1 MPRDNYADLVAFVAV
16 ARDRSFTRAAAR
28 LGISQS
34 ALSQT
39 VKALEARVGVRLLTR
54 TTRSVSP
61 TEAGERLLS
70 SVAPRFDEIDAQL
83 AAVGELR
90 NVPTGTIRITASD
103 YAAETVLWPKLD
115 KFLARYPEVRAELVV
130 DNGLSD
136 IVAERF
142 DIGVRQGDGVAK
154 DMIAVRIG
162 PDMRF
167 IVVGAPAYLA
177 KHAPPKSPQDLTQHD
192 CIMLRLPTRGGLYAW
207 ELRKGKREVR
217 ARVEGRLVFNGVFQ
231 TLKAAVAGFGLAF
244 VPEDIAHP
252 YIAEGKLKI
261 VLEPWCP
268 TFDGLHIYY
277 PDRRQASRAMELL
290 IEELR
295 YRA

>member
-1 MPRDNYADLVAFVAV
+1 MSLENYADLVAFVAV

-39 VKALEARVGVRLLTR
+39 VKGLEARVGVRLLTR

-61 TEAGERLLS
+61 TEAGERLLAT
-70 SVAPRFDEIDAQL
+70 VAPRFDEIDAQL

-167 IVVGAPAYLA
+167 VVVGAPAYLA
-177 KHAPPKSPQDLTQHD
+177 KRAPPKSPQDLAQHD

-207 ELRKGKREVR
+207 ELRKGNREVR
-217 ARVEGRLVFNGVFQ
+217 ARIEGRLVFNGVFQ
-231 TLKAAVAGFGLAF
+231 TLKAAVGGFGLAF

-277 PDRRQASRAMELL
+277 PNRRQASRAMELL

>member
-1 MPRDNYADLVAFVAV
+1 
-16 ARDRSFTRAAAR
+16 
-28 LGISQS
+28 
-34 ALSQT
+34 
-39 VKALEARVGVRLLTR
+39 
-54 TTRSVSP
+54 
-61 TEAGERLLS
+61 
-70 SVAPRFDEIDAQL
+70 
-83 AAVGELR
+83 
-90 NVPTGTIRITASD
+90 
-103 YAAETVLWPKLD
+103 
-115 KFLARYPEVRAELVV
+115 
-130 DNGLSD
+130 
-136 IVAERF
+136 
-142 DIGVRQGDGVAK
+142 VRQGDGVAK

-167 IVVGAPAYLA
+167 VVVGAPAYLA
-177 KHAPPKSPQDLTQHD
+177 KRAPPKSPQDLAQHD

-231 TLKAAVAGFGLAF
+231 TLKAAVGGFGLAF

-277 PDRRQASRAMELL
+277 PNRRQASRAMELL